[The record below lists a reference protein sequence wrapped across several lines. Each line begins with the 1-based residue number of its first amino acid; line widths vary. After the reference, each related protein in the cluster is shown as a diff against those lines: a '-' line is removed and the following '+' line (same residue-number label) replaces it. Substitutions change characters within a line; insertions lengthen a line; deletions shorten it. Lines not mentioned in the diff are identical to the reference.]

1 MKFVRT
7 GECHEMKSYLMQ
19 NAIYIYIYIYTSMDN
34 AIEALLIGEN
44 NEKPSHSLTI
54 SLKSRGISLFGE
66 VTGWNSMCLLKGE
79 LATTK
84 LYEQGKNKNKGR
96 RKRRRKEGEI
106 KRKRNREHKI
116 KIGCMDKILK

>member
-1 MKFVRT
+1 
-7 GECHEMKSYLMQ
+7 MKSYLMH
-19 NAIYIYIYIYTSMDN
+19 NAIYIYIYIYIYMSMDN

-84 LYEQGKNKNKGR
+84 LYEQGKKMKKKKKKKRGR
-96 RKRRRKEGEI
+96 DKKKKE
-106 KRKRNREHKI
+106 
-116 KIGCMDKILK
+116 